1 MNNLPANIK
10 FKCLPHISLK
20 NNITHMLM
28 IACSGIALILV

>member
-10 FKCLPHISLK
+10 FTCLPNISLK
-20 NNITHMLM
+20 NNIIYLLM